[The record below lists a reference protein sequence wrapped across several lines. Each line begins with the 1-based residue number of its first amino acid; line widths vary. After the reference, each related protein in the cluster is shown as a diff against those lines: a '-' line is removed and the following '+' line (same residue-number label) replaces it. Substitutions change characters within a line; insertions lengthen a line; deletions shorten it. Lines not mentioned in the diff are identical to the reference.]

1 MASPATEALIRSLR
15 GGRTA
20 VNQGLQSFNT
30 DASAGLRDLLAKQ
43 GLAGG
48 QGAGLDTALA
58 EQLRQQGQYQALDT
72 AGADVGQNRLRSA
85 NNLDTASL
93 NQETGLGLQ
102 ELYHRGDQ
110 AESELRFLINR
121 MKRNRATLQLL
132 ERIGGAAGVGAGIG
146 SFGGPI
152 GTGGGAVG
160 GGVGGAL
167 SSLF

>member
-20 VNQGLQSFNT
+20 VQEGLQGFNT
-30 DASAGLRDLLAKQ
+30 DSSTMLRDLLARQ

-85 NNLDTASL
+85 NDIGTAAL

-102 ELYHRGDQ
+102 EIYRRGDQ

-121 MKRNRATLQLL
+121 MQRNRATQHLL
-132 ERIGGAAGVGAGIG
+132 ERIGGAAGIGAGIG

-152 GTGGGAVG
+152 GTGVGAVV